1 MPQMVIEHASDVP
14 LSFRPVNLNQDSDLC
29 VHFFEDMLLC
39 AFGCAQQLHGPD
51 GKQRY
56 LQSLQEKAAEL
67 PGSIVHAWDETR
79 IVGQIEMSLLKA
91 EPTVGYIHFFYLTP
105 EWRSRG
111 AGKLLLAHATNF
123 FAGLGCE
130 RMRLSVSET
139 NHRAARFYRHHGW
152 IDIGARQDKP
162 ELRLRLMEK
171 SLASYGYDQDH
182 S

>member
-1 MPQMVIEHASDVP
+1 MVIENALDTP
-14 LSFRPVNLNQDSDLC
+14 LSFRPINLDRDSDVC

-39 AFGCAQQLHGPD
+39 AFGSAQQLNAPD
-51 GKQRY
+51 GMQRY
-56 LQSLQEKAAEL
+56 LQSLQEKATEI
-67 PGSIVHAWDETR
+67 PGSIVHAWDETQ

-91 EPTVGYIHFFYLTP
+91 EPAVGYIHFFYLTP

-111 AGKLLLAHATNF
+111 AGKLLLAYATDF
-123 FAGLGCE
+123 LAGLGCE
-130 RMRLSVSET
+130 RMRLSVSDT

-171 SLASYGYDQDH
+171 AIAAW
-182 S
+182 